1 MQVIALQSIPKQ
13 SLAIVLDNIL
23 YEIDVLSTNGCVSLN
38 ITRANDRVVSGQR
51 AVAGQLVLPFLVDEG
66 GDGNFMFL
74 TQDDDLPAYLKFNS
88 TQSFLYATNDELAA
102 VRDGGGRE
110 FVAFDFVT
118 LAAAGVAVGVASA
131 HGVGAH
137 V

>member
-13 SLAIVLDNIL
+13 SLSIALDGVLYD
-23 YEIDVLSTNGCVSLN
+23 IDVLSTNGCMSLN
-38 ITRANDRVVSGQR
+38 ITRANVRVVSGQR
-51 AVAGQLVLPFLVDEG
+51 AVAGQLVLPFKVDEDG
-66 GDGNFMFL
+66 AGNFMFL

-88 TQSFLYATNDELAA
+88 TQAFLYATNAELAA

-118 LAAAGVAVGVASA
+118 LSGAGVAVGAASA